1 MNEKNNRKKKDNLT
15 AKQKFHEDMVLG
27 SKFIQDWYLF
37 PTVPVDGVEHAYDEF
52 LRSLTLFL
60 YRRTIALEIQDLGIS
75 LFGASRYP
83 CFDNI
88 LELGQPGFYGVID
101 NVARI
106 EKLTEEEN
114 EAFVGKMRKQH
125 HIYEVKESELV
136 YRIAAASGEFYV
148 GLGTINPSFALLLNN
163 KTEQNMKVNSVLDN
177 PNLNRMILDR
187 EIFSA
192 LNFMDDFG
200 SAMGGYFEVDDG
212 DSDDEFEDME
222 ETEDMD
228 ETDVD
233 PSSEGNLDGGL
244 NNSGHPVTGDVGQMT
259 LEFDDAKSKGP
270 KPANAKSKAANA
282 KSEKSSPNGARKN
295 NKPKGGSM
303 DNKKSKKKPKKKP

>member
-37 PTVPVDGVEHAYDEF
+37 PTVPVDGVEYAYDEF
-52 LRSLTLFL
+52 LRSVALFL
-60 YRRTIALEIQDLGIS
+60 HRRTMALEIQDLGIS

-88 LELGQPGFYGVID
+88 LEFGQPGFYGVIN

-114 EAFVGKMRKQH
+114 KIFARKMRKQH
-125 HIYEVKESELV
+125 HIFEVKKSELIYKIV
-136 YRIAAASGEFYV
+136 AASGEFYV
-148 GLGTINPSFALLLNN
+148 GLGTVNPSFAALLNQ
-163 KTEQNMKVNSVLDN
+163 KIEQNKKANSVLDN

-192 LNFMDDFG
+192 LNFMDDYG
-200 SAMGGYFEVDDG
+200 DMRGYYEAGEDDFFE
-212 DSDDEFEDME
+212 DDEYLERPDGEMN
-222 ETEDMD
+222 DK
-228 ETDVD
+228 
-233 PSSEGNLDGGL
+233 SGNLGRSNIDGQKSTTL
-244 NNSGHPVTGDVGQMT
+244 EMDDSNKKDTNSGG
-259 LEFDDAKSKGP
+259 SK
-270 KPANAKSKAANA
+270 
-282 KSEKSSPNGARKN
+282 KN
-295 NKPKGGSM
+295 DKPKGKPKDG
-303 DNKKSKKKPKKKP
+303 KKPKKKP

>member
-37 PTVPVDGVEHAYDEF
+37 PTVPVDGVEYAYDEF
-52 LRSLTLFL
+52 LRSVALFL
-60 YRRTIALEIQDLGIS
+60 HRRTMALEIQDLGIS

-88 LELGQPGFYGVID
+88 LEFGQPGFYGVIN

-114 EAFVGKMRKQH
+114 KIFARKMRKQH
-125 HIYEVKESELV
+125 HIFEVKKSELIYKIV
-136 YRIAAASGEFYV
+136 AASGEFYV
-148 GLGTINPSFALLLNN
+148 GLGTVNPSFAALLNQ
-163 KTEQNMKVNSVLDN
+163 KIEQNKKANSVLDN
-177 PNLNRMILDR
+177 PNLNRMTLDR

-200 SAMGGYFEVDDG
+200 SAMGGYSEVDDG

-233 PSSEGNLDGGL
+233 PSGEGDLDNGL
-244 NNSGHPVTGDVGQMT
+244 NDSGRSVAGDVGRMT
-259 LEFDDAKSKGP
+259 LEFDDAKSKEP
-270 KPANAKSKAANA
+270 KPANAKSKAANT
-282 KSEKSSPNGARKN
+282 KSKKSSPNGTHKN
-295 NKPKGGSM
+295 NKPKSESM
-303 DNKKSKKKPKKKP
+303 DNKKPKKKP